1 MSFKR
6 EGDDKSL
13 LGILRQRRIKD
24 LLAVNIPE
32 DEALLTSN
40 GRLSCTVCY
49 HRPIFDTLEMLLIH
63 RQGKKHLAG
72 VEYKKQEKKEL
83 QQLILKRKHEQY
95 LKDGTTYIKQ
105 AAEPEVSNSKK
116 LCLGPSY
123 DPRCQRTKN
132 KQPKIKLDLNN
143 RQISVPEAT
152 NINQLPGNRYSS
164 PSNSED
170 KNSSYTKKSNDTTEP
185 IDKHKLCNN
194 IDPSNPNKDL
204 NASQGSSQDELKQKQ
219 TGTAFDMI
227 LEKQLEGPILHSH
240 QLKNLFVQ
248 PFNEPIHITPYQSKK
263 IRVKPKGDIHLKH
276 QISSR
281 HTVSSSLL
289 ERITVDEPSH
299 SQTKITKSSIIKECQ
314 VKLSAKPSVIMKDPS
329 DKPKKKHQKQHPN
342 NTVTQNTPES
352 NSDIQAQTEKAEKY
366 LHLRGAGW
374 KKDLF
379 GKWVKDE
386 DAEFDSDEEAPDL
399 PQP

>member
-63 RQGKKHLAG
+63 RQGKKHSSA

-95 LKDGTTYIKQ
+95 LKDGTTHIKQ
-105 AAEPEVSNSKK
+105 AAEVSDNKK

-123 DPRCQRTKN
+123 DSRCQRTKA

-143 RQISVPEAT
+143 RQTTVPEAT
-152 NINQLPGNRYSS
+152 DINQLPGNRYSS
-164 PSNSED
+164 HSNSQD
-170 KNSSYTKKSNDTTEP
+170 KNNSYAKKSDDNKEP
-185 IDKHKLCNN
+185 IDKHKLCS
-194 IDPSNPNKDL
+194 IIEPSKPDTDL
-204 NASQGSSQDELKQKQ
+204 DASEVISKDELKLRQ

-227 LEKQLEGPILHSH
+227 LEKQMEGPILHTH

-248 PFNEPIHITPYQSKK
+248 PKNEPIRITPYQSKK
-263 IRVKPKGDIHLKH
+263 VRVKPAGDLKS
-276 QISSR
+276 QLSSR
-281 HTVSSSLL
+281 HTLSSSLL
-289 ERITVDEPSH
+289 ERNTLDDPSH
-299 SQTKITKSSIIKECQ
+299 SQTKITKSSINKECNMN
-314 VKLSAKPSVIMKDPS
+314 LSAKSSVVMKDPS
-329 DKPKKKHQKQHPN
+329 DKPKKKHQKQLPDN
-342 NTVTQNTPES
+342 ILKQNTPVS
-352 NSDIQAQTEKAEKY
+352 NSDIEAQKEKAEKY

-379 GKWVKDE
+379 GKWIKDE
-386 DAEFDSDEEAPDL
+386 DAEFDSDEEEPDL
-399 PQP
+399 P